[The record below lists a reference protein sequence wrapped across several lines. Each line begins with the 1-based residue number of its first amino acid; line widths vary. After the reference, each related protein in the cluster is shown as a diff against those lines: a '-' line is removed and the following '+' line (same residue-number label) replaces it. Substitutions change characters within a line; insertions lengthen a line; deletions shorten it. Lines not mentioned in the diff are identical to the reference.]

1 MAHVAEKKKK
11 IVEHI
16 KNEIKAHHVIGIV
29 ALENMPAAQLQQL
42 RQKLRGI
49 ARIYGAKKRLIKV
62 AFEDAKKDK
71 KDIDKLENYLDGMI
85 GLIFTNENPFK
96 LASRLR
102 RNRTKAPAK
111 PGQVAP
117 HDIEVKA
124 GPTPF
129 APGPII
135 GELGSLGI
143 KTGVEDGK
151 VAIKQDT
158 TIVEEGQEI
167 NRKVAELLTR
177 LDIKPMEIGLN
188 LKAAYDDGV
197 VFEKDILNVDESEY
211 VDNLTNAARES
222 YLLAVEVGY
231 PTEDTIKP
239 LIAKAYRESEG
250 LALSQGIFIP
260 ALIKKLL
267 ARAER
272 FASAL
277 AGKVS

>member
-1 MAHVAEKKKK
+1 
-11 IVEHI
+11 
-16 KNEIKAHHVIGIV
+16 
-29 ALENMPAAQLQQL
+29 MPAAQLQQL

>member
-16 KNEIKAHHVIGIV
+16 ENEIKAHHVIGIV
-29 ALENMPAAQLQQL
+29 SLENMPAAQLQQM

-49 ARIYGAKKRLIKV
+49 AKIYGAKKRLMKV

-71 KDIDKLENYLDGMI
+71 KGIDQLENYLDGMV

-102 RNRTKAPAK
+102 KSRTKAPAK
-111 PGQVAP
+111 PGQIAP

-143 KTGVEDGK
+143 KTGVEEGK
-151 VAIKQDT
+151 VAIKKDAV
-158 TIVEEGQEI
+158 IVEEGQEI

-177 LDIKPMEIGLN
+177 LGIKPMEIGLN

-197 VFEKDILNVDESEY
+197 VFEKDILNVDETEY
-211 VDNLTNAARES
+211 IDGLKNAARES
-222 YLLAVEVGY
+222 HLLALEVGY

-239 LIAKAYRESEG
+239 LISKAYRESEG
-250 LALSQGIFIP
+250 LALSQEIFVP
-260 ALIKKLL
+260 MLIKKLL

-272 FASAL
+272 AASAL
-277 AGKVS
+277 ASKV